1 MKILIFNYLNL
12 FVIQSFYSN
21 SYNPFIK
28 DDEGKIIISE
38 EERFKKENELK
49 EQFLNE
55 LVIQF
60 KNYAPDFNLD
70 TVSQSEKYLDILLVL
85 KEIQEFAISTNIK
98 KTFEFNIRNFD
109 ETCLEKIEIHI
120 QLIIKHLSDTVELL
134 SKINNPIKE
143 KDIYY
148 QINILNKL
156 LKDLELI
163 KN

>member
-12 FVIQSFYSN
+12 FDIQSFYSN
-21 SYNPFIK
+21 SYNPFSK

-38 EERFKKENELK
+38 EERNKKENELK

-85 KEIQEFAISTNIK
+85 KEIQEFAISTNVK
-98 KTFEFNIRNFD
+98 KTFDFNIRNFV
-109 ETCLEKIEIHI
+109 ETCLEKIELDNSVVPKCACAGNGVLTH
-120 QLIIKHLSDTVELL
+120 V
-134 SKINNPIKE
+134 PM
-143 KDIYY
+143 
-148 QINILNKL
+148 
-156 LKDLELI
+156 
-163 KN
+163 

>member
-38 EERFKKENELK
+38 EERNKKENELK

-55 LVIQF
+55 LDIQF
-60 KNYAPDFNLD
+60 KNYA
-70 TVSQSEKYLDILLVL
+70 KYLDILWVL

-98 KTFEFNIRNFD
+98 KTFEFNIRNFV
-109 ETCLEKIEIHI
+109 ETFLEKIEIRDI
-120 QLIIKHLSDTVELL
+120 QLIIKHLSDTIIV
-134 SKINNPIKE
+134 
-143 KDIYY
+143 
-148 QINILNKL
+148 
-156 LKDLELI
+156 I
-163 KN
+163 KNK